1 MGDERQHEPERS
13 RAYLDAAA
21 TVSNWGRWGDDDEV
35 GTLNL
40 ITAEKRRAAAS
51 LVKRGAVFS
60 LALPLDSRGPQRGGR
75 RSNPLHVMTRTG
87 LDPESINGLGDGSQ
101 FTDDMVVLHLQS
113 STQWDALA
121 HVYYDGE
128 LYNGFP
134 AGSVDSRGARHC
146 GIDRVHD
153 RFVSRGVLLDVARL
167 HDVTTL
173 PPGHAISAD
182 ELDRAAAAGGVAVEE
197 GDIVLVRTGLMA
209 TWHDTGRWDA
219 FSEPQPGLHHEVATW
234 LHERGVAAV
243 AADNLMVEAMGVVD
257 GVACPLHMLAL
268 RDMGLC
274 LGEFWDLEELAADCA
289 ADGVHEFM
297 LVAQAL
303 PFTGAVGSP
312 VNPLALK

>member
-1 MGDERQHEPERS
+1 MSETHRHGATPPRS
-13 RAYLDAAA
+13 HLAAA
-21 TVSNWGRWGDDDEV
+21 DQVRNWGRWGDDDEI

-40 ITAEKRRAAAS
+40 ITAEKRRDAAT
-51 LVKRGAVFS
+51 LVRRGAVFS
-60 LALPLDSRGPQRGGR
+60 LALPLGSGGPQRGSL
-75 RSNPLHVMTRTG
+75 RSNPMHVMTRTG
-87 LDPESINGLGDGSQ
+87 RDPESINGLGDGSQ
-101 FTDDMVVLHLQS
+101 YTDDMVVLYLQS
-113 STQWDALA
+113 STQWDSLA
-121 HVYYDGE
+121 HVFYDGK

-134 AGSVDSRGARHC
+134 AESVDNDGARHC
-146 GIDRVHD
+146 GIDRSHD
-153 RFVSRGVLLDVARL
+153 RFVSRGVLLDIARL

-173 PPGHAISAD
+173 PAGHAISAD
-182 ELDRAAAAGGVAVEE
+182 ELDRAAEAAGVTVEE

-209 TWHDTGRWDA
+209 TWHETGRRDP
-219 FSEPQPGLHHEVATW
+219 FYQPQPGLHYEVATW

-257 GVACPLHMLAL
+257 GVICPLHMLAL

-289 ADGVHEFM
+289 NDGVYEFM

-303 PFTGAVGSP
+303 PFVGAVGSP